1 LAEVQFPWS
10 RRSRIAAREACERRS
25 AREADQMTLRI
36 DFAPDRVAYYR
47 AQGWWTDELIGD
59 WLARAARLTP
69 DQAAIVHGGR
79 AVTFA
84 ELARLVRA
92 FARGLDRLGIAKGD
106 VVAVQLPNVLEFV
119 VAYIGLASRGAVM
132 QTLHMPYRAAEIENL
147 LAHSGAAALICVA
160 QHKDYAA
167 AALGIELKSRLPRLA
182 HVIAVGGAPQGTIA
196 FDDLVADALQ
206 SDADPAPVTVT
217 AADPFVLL
225 YTSGTTAAPKG
236 VPHPACTYLANFR
249 LVAEEIG
256 ITSADTVFCAAP
268 FTHLYGLSALS
279 VALSGGATS
288 ILLPA
293 FTPQEFADALRRT
306 QPSVI
311 YAGPAH
317 MTGCLNA
324 GLITA
329 RDLSRVRCVLL
340 SGAAVSPELAE
351 AIESALDAGEVLQL
365 WGMTELQAGAFTRLG
380 ESREVRT
387 HTAGRPVRGNELRV
401 MREDGLPAAPDEVGE
416 LEMRG
421 CSLFAGYLGNPEA
434 TAAAFTADG
443 WFRTGDLASL
453 DASGNLRIAGRTKEI
468 INRGGVK
475 FNPLDVEY
483 LMVAHPAV
491 EMCAIIPMPDP
502 VLGERACC
510 FVTLRP
516 GRKFAFEE
524 MQAWLAQ
531 HALSKVKWPERLEII
546 DAMPMTPTRK
556 VMKGELVRELER
568 RRQRDQQQQ

>member
-1 LAEVQFPWS
+1 
-10 RRSRIAAREACERRS
+10 
-25 AREADQMTLRI
+25 MTLRI
-36 DFAPDRVAYYR
+36 DFPPDCAAYYR
-47 AQGWWTDELIGD
+47 AHGWWTDELIGD
-59 WLARAARLTP
+59 WLARATRGTP
-69 DQAAIVHGGR
+69 GQAAIVQDGR
-79 AVTFA
+79 TITFA

-92 FARGLDRLGIAKGD
+92 FARGLDRLDIGKGD
-106 VVAVQLPNVLEFV
+106 VVAVQLPNVPEFV
-119 VAYIGLASRGAVM
+119 VAYLGLASRGAVM
-132 QTLHMPYRAAEIENL
+132 QTVHMPYRAAEIETL
-147 LAHSGAAALICVA
+147 LGHSGAVALVCVA
-160 QHKDYAA
+160 QHKDYTA
-167 AALGIELKSRLPRLA
+167 AALGIELKNRLPRLA
-182 HVIAVGGAPQGTIA
+182 HVIAVGRAPQGAVA
-196 FDDLVADALQ
+196 FEDLVADAMRN
-206 SDADPAPVTVT
+206 DADPAPVAVT

-236 VPHPACTYLANFR
+236 VPHPSYTYLANFR
-249 LVAEEIG
+249 LVAEELA
-256 ITSADTVFCAAP
+256 ITSADSVFCAAP

-279 VALSGGATS
+279 VALNGGATS

-329 RDLSRVRCVLL
+329 RDLPRVRCVLL
-340 SGAAVSPELAE
+340 SGAAVSPELAA
-351 AIESALDAGEVLQL
+351 AIESALGAGEVLQI
-365 WGMTELQAGAFTRLG
+365 WGMTELQAGTFTRLG
-380 ESREVRT
+380 DSREVRT

-401 MREDGLPAAPDEVGE
+401 VREDGLPAASDEVGE

-453 DASGNLRIAGRTKEI
+453 DAGGNLRIAGRTKEI

-475 FNPLDVEY
+475 FNPLDIEY

-491 EMCAIIPMPDP
+491 EMCAIVPMSDP

-510 FVTLRP
+510 FITLRP
-516 GRKFAFEE
+516 GRTLGFDE
-524 MQAWLAQ
+524 MQAWLAK
-531 HALSKVKWPERLEII
+531 HDVSKVRWPERLEII

-556 VMKGELVRELER
+556 VIKGALLKELER
-568 RRQRDQQQQ
+568 RRQHEQQQQ